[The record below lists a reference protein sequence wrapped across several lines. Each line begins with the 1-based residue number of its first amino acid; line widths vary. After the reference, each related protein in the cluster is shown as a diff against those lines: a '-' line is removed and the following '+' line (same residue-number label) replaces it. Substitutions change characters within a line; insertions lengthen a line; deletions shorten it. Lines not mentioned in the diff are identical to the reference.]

1 MHFTRE
7 RSKTFSVFID
17 TGNGTSCELRPNAN
31 AYLCFLYIKKNF
43 KAKSIIRDED
53 GDFK

>member
-1 MHFTRE
+1 MYFIRE
-7 RSKTFSVFID
+7 RFKIFFVFID
-17 TGNGTSCELRPNAN
+17 IGNGILCEFCLNVN

-43 KAKSIIRDED
+43 KVKSIIRDED